1 MGCMQSPRP
10 TLTVDLC
17 TSLSHVEVDLVRE
30 RGNPWDS
37 TSSQGDHDLRSY
49 LSVPPLGCPRIVGA
63 DLLLKLYRRPQRKD
77 AREEAR
83 EEARDEDEPNA
94 KRVCVRI
101 LAGAPF

>member
-1 MGCMQSPRP
+1 MGCMKSPPRE
-10 TLTVDLC
+10 LDFC
-17 TSLSHVEVDLVRE
+17 KSLSHVDVDLVRE
-30 RGNPWDS
+30 RGNPSNS
-37 TSSQGDHDLRSY
+37 TSSRRDHDRRSY